1 LTPLFTPAKRLLRNL
16 ASYPRYG
23 PVAMDDPQE
32 AVEVWLRGPGEP
44 KNVTRNNVIA
54 ALRPLT
60 IGVMFRRNES
70 PPQADQPFRLS
81 MHDRSAP
88 QRLLGVLHLRLAR
101 TIELQDHRFCLFE
114 LDGSEN
120 LCVPSLSLRLYY
132 LREQRRMRQRR
143 RTSPYNFQMTPGD
156 VRGIHVF
163 YICPRPV
170 VLVSV
175 EHEASGNLFP
185 MDLIGPTDSPWFSMA
200 LRSTSPAVRL
210 MQQSRRMALS
220 GVPSAYQAIAYEL
233 GKHHQLSN
241 IDWDALPFTTTR
253 SPLFHLRVPD
263 AALRVCEVYVHEFH
277 EVGSHMLFLT
287 TVERETIHVGK
298 GPQLFHSFAPY
309 R

>member
-1 LTPLFTPAKRLLRNL
+1 LTLITPAKRLLLKL
-16 ASYPRYG
+16 AGYPRYG
-23 PVAMDDPQE
+23 PVALDDPQD
-32 AVEVWLRGPGEP
+32 AVEVWLRGPSES

-60 IGVMFRRNES
+60 IGIMFGRNES
-70 PPQADQPFRLS
+70 QPQAGQHFRLS
-81 MHDRSAP
+81 MHDRRTP
-88 QRLLGVLHLRLAR
+88 QHVLGALHLRLVR
-101 TIELQDHRFCLFE
+101 TIELTEHRFCLFE

-120 LCVPSLSLRLYY
+120 LCAPSLSLRLYY
-132 LREQRRMRQRR
+132 LQEQWRMRQRL
-143 RTSPYNFQMTPGD
+143 RTSPYNFHMTPQD

-175 EHEASGNLFP
+175 EHEGSGNLFP

-220 GVPSAYQAIAYEL
+220 GVPFAYQAIAYEL
-233 GKHHQLSN
+233 GKHHRLSN

-253 SPLFHLRVPD
+253 SPLFQLRVPD
-263 AALRVCEVYVHEFH
+263 AALRVCEVYVHEFR
-277 EVGSHMLFLT
+277 EVGSHVLFLT
-287 TVERETIHVGK
+287 KVERETIPDVAK
-298 GPQLFHSFAPY
+298 GPQLFHSFGPY

>member
-1 LTPLFTPAKRLLRNL
+1 MTRLGRPLLKA
-16 ASYPRYG
+16 AGYPRYG

-32 AVEVWLRGPGEP
+32 DVEVWLRGSCEP
-44 KNVTRNNVIA
+44 RNVTRNNVIA

-60 IGVMFRRNES
+60 IGVMFGRNES
-70 PPQADQPFRLS
+70 PPQAGQAFRLS
-81 MHDRSAP
+81 MQDRRVP
-88 QRLLGVLHLRLAR
+88 QHLLGALHLRFAR
-101 TIELQDHRFCLFE
+101 SIELAEHRFCLFE

-132 LREQRRMRQRR
+132 LQEQRRMRQRR
-143 RTSPYNFQMTPGD
+143 RTSPYNFQMTPQD

-175 EHEASGNLFP
+175 EHAGSGNLFP

-200 LRSTSPAVRL
+200 LRSTSPAVQL
-210 MQQSRRMALS
+210 MQQSRRMALC
-220 GVPSAYQAIAYEL
+220 GVPFAWQGIAYDL

-241 IDWDALPFTTTR
+241 IDWEKLPFTTTR
-253 SPLFHLRVPD
+253 SPLFNLRVPD

-277 EVGSHMLFLT
+277 EVGSHVLFLT
-287 TVERETIHVGK
+287 TVERETAPDVAK

>member
-1 LTPLFTPAKRLLRNL
+1 MTSLVKPLLTALG
-16 ASYPRYG
+16 YPRYG

-32 AVEVWLRGPGEP
+32 DVEVWLRGSCEP
-44 KNVTRNNVIA
+44 RNVTRNNVIA

-60 IGVMFRRNES
+60 IGVMFHRNEP
-70 PPQADQPFRLS
+70 PPQAGQAFRLS
-81 MHDRSAP
+81 MHDRRPP
-88 QRLLGVLHLRLAR
+88 QHLLGVLHLRLAR
-101 TIELQDHRFCLFE
+101 AIELPEHRFCLFE
-114 LDGSEN
+114 LDGSQN

-132 LREQRRMRQRR
+132 LEEQRRMRQRL
-143 RTSPYNFQMTPGD
+143 RTNPYNFQMSPRD

-175 EHEASGNLFP
+175 EHDGAGNLFP
-185 MDLIGPTDSPWFSMA
+185 MDLIGPTDSRWFSMA

-220 GVPSAYQAIAYEL
+220 GVPFAWQGVTYDL
-233 GKHHQLSN
+233 GKHHRLSN
-241 IDWDALPFTTTR
+241 IDWEKLPLTTTR
-253 SPLFHLRVPD
+253 SPLFNLRVPD
-263 AALRVCEVYVHEFH
+263 APLRVCEVYVHEFH
-277 EVGSHMLFLT
+277 EVGSHVLFLT
-287 TVERETIHVGK
+287 TLERETVPDSAT